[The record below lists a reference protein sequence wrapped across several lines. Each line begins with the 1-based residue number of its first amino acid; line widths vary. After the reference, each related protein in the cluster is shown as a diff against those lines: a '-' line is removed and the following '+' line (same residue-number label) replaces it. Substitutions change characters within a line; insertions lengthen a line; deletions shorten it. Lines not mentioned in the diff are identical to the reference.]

1 MQILKNLNHA
11 LISKV
16 MIIFIL
22 PYFLSVGC
30 YQAGVEKRISGE
42 KEGPACVDKT
52 AKTWTPS
59 VWKDFVRNGPTG
71 TRLPDF
77 SRAGYGMGEKTI
89 PEIKKPLFN
98 VTHVRFGA
106 VPDDGKEDTLAIQ
119 AAIDAAAAAGGGVV
133 FLPKGRYDIH
143 QTKTSPYLQIRSDRI
158 VLRGHGSGKNGT
170 VLFMGAPGKEG
181 RVRRL
186 GTVSAEIEARH
197 HTALAVLGAEEGNEL
212 AAFTQDVVRGQTDI
226 RVTDTAKF
234 YEGEIVTVVC
244 SDPLIDPAHP
254 EPHKAD
260 IPVQLTTPFALSSVQ
275 NDTFGASVQKLSW
288 IAGIEKIID
297 AHTIRLTRPARFDQ
311 PLRYTPKIFSFNGIH
326 EIGIEHLRIQSAWP
340 GGYRHHKPFKDT
352 DGKIIRTAEE
362 QDYLWGG
369 IWISSAVNGWV
380 QDVTFADMTQGV
392 ILSQSA
398 QWTVKEL
405 TFTGQEGH
413 AGVTIG
419 WGNDNLVKNVQFHA
433 RLVHPVT
440 LTMTASGN
448 VITECTAHYEG
459 RNLYS
464 GTDTA
469 MDFHGIFPFENL
481 FEKMKGFYVCPGGDL
496 SVMPHAGV
504 RNVFWNIEAPAKIT
518 GYGEY
523 AKDSFVQTYDFVNTS
538 SKKPETM
545 YEHYPQAFFI
555 GIHRRGNRPITLA
568 GSTEDLHTR
577 WMTVEGL
584 NRPGMAVPSL
594 YERQK
599 KEAQ

>member
-11 LISKV
+11 MISKV

-71 TRLPDF
+71 TGLPDF

-119 AAIDAAAAAGGGVV
+119 AAIDDAAAAGGGVV

-158 VLRGHGSGKNGT
+158 VLRGQGSGKTGT
-170 VLFMGAPGKEG
+170 ILFMGAPGEDG

-186 GTVSAEIEARH
+186 GTVSAEIEARS
-197 HTALAVLGAEEGNEL
+197 HTAVAVIGPEEGNEL
-212 AAFTQDVVRGQTDI
+212 AAFTQDVIRGQTDI
-226 RVTDTAKF
+226 RVTDTGKF
-234 YEGEIVTVVC
+234 FEGQVVTVVC

-254 EPHKAD
+254 TPHKAD

-288 IAGIEKIID
+288 IAGIEKILD

-311 PLRYTPKIFSFNGIH
+311 PLRYTPEIFSFNGIH
-326 EIGIEHLRIQSAWP
+326 EIGIEHLRIESAWT

-352 DGKIIRTAEE
+352 DGKIIRTAKE

-380 QDVTFADMTQGV
+380 QDVTFADMTQGI

-398 QWTVKEL
+398 QWTLKDL

-419 WGNDNLVKNVQFHA
+419 WGNDNLIKNVHFHA

-459 RNLYS
+459 RNPYS

-504 RNVFWNIEAPAKIT
+504 RNVFWNIEAPAQIT
-518 GYGEY
+518 GYGDY

-538 SKKPETM
+538 SKNPATM
-545 YEHYPQAFFI
+545 YEHYPQAFYI
-555 GIHRRGNRPITLA
+555 GIHRRGNRCVTLA
-568 GSTEDLHTR
+568 GSTEDRHTR

-584 NRPGMAVPSL
+584 NHPDIAIPSL